1 MTLESTIEI
10 RSGSSGSDYL
20 QRARDVAP
28 LIEAEADAAERETDV
43 TAAVAQALK
52 DAGLFW
58 MFSPRKFGGGE
69 VDITTALQVME
80 EIARADG
87 STGWMFMATSIGTRN
102 ASLYLADDARQ
113 ELFGGEEKAICGGFG
128 GAIGKAVRV
137 EGGYRGSSERVPF
150 GSGSTYITHIAAGMR
165 LFDENGNP
173 VLADNGQQE
182 MRMTYIPRE
191 RFSIL
196 GNWDVMGLVAS
207 GSYDYQVPEQFVPER
222 FTLPL
227 VHYLDPFRPVQE
239 NRIDRAS
246 LGAAGHAGVALGIM
260 KRALQEVA
268 RITDGKSRQGYP
280 EAVGDYPVFLHGFSE
295 KEATYQAARRYV
307 LDAFGEAEATAAA
320 TGEVPAVLIARMRQA
335 TTWAHKVADEV
346 VSFCHLWGGTQA
358 VRNPSAL
365 GRCTRDMAVA
375 KNHLFVDPIT
385 YVTTAGPILDTWR

>member
-10 RSGSSGSDYL
+10 RSGSSGNDYL

-28 LIEAEADAAERETDV
+28 LIEAEADTAEKETDV

-58 MFSPRKFGGGE
+58 MFSPREFGGGE
-69 VDITTALQVME
+69 VDITTALEVME
-80 EIARADG
+80 EVARADG

-102 ASLYLADDARQ
+102 ASLYLADGARQ
-113 ELFGGEEKAICGGFG
+113 ELFGGEDKAICGGFG
-128 GAIGKAVRV
+128 GPIGKAVRV
-137 EGGYRGSSERVPF
+137 EGGYLGSSERVPF

-173 VLADNGQQE
+173 LLSDNGQQE

-227 VHYLDPFRPVQE
+227 VSYLDPFRPVQE
-239 NRIDRAS
+239 SRIDRAS

-280 EAVGDYPVFLHGFSE
+280 AGVGDYPVFLHGFSE

-307 LDAFGEAEATAAA
+307 HDAFGEAEATAAA

-358 VRNPSAL
+358 LRNPSAL